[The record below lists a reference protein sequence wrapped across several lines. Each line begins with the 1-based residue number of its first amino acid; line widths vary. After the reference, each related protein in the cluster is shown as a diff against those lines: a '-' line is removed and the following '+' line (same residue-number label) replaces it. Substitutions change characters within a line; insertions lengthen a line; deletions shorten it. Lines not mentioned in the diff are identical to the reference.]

1 MKQGTWKRTE
11 LKVGNSGLASMS
23 AVLDMPSNA
32 MALFVLAHGAGAGMH
47 HPFMEDLSRYLCD
60 EQVATLRYQFPY
72 MERGSKRP
80 DHRSVLVASVRSAV
94 DAGRRSC
101 PSLPL
106 VAGGKSMGGR
116 MTSLAASEEPL
127 PKVRGIVFVG
137 FPLHAPGRPSVD
149 RSAHLEDVRVPMLFL
164 QGTRDKLA
172 DLGLLEPVCSRL
184 GRRATLSVIEN
195 GDHSF
200 HMPKRSGRT
209 DGEVLREL
217 AHTIREWI
225 KTLPAG

>member
-1 MKQGTWKRTE
+1 MKQGTWRRTE
-11 LKVGNSGLASMS
+11 LKVGASS
-23 AVLDMPSNA
+23 AVLDMPSDA
-32 MALFVLAHGAGAGMH
+32 AALFVLAHGAGAGMR
-47 HPFMEDLSRYLCD
+47 HPFLEDLARFLCD

-72 MERGSKRP
+72 MERKSKRP
-80 DHRSVLVASVRSAV
+80 DHRSVLLAAVRSAV
-94 DAGRRSC
+94 EAGRKAC

-106 VAGGKSMGGR
+106 IAGGKSMGGR

-127 PKVRGIVFVG
+127 PDVRGIVFVG
-137 FPLHAPGRPSVD
+137 FPLHAPGKPSSD
-149 RSAHLEDVRVPMLFL
+149 RAAHLEEVRIPMLFL
-164 QGTRDKLA
+164 QGTRDNLS
-172 DLGLLEPVCSRL
+172 DLSLLEPVCRKL
-184 GRRATLSVIEN
+184 GSRATLSVIEG

-225 KTLPAG
+225 TTLPPGST